1 MNKQESIS
9 INLSRKEAKK
19 TSKSI
24 FQADFPCEKCGSYDC
39 YTNQKGRGCV
49 RCKFLATE
57 KRRLEQPEKVRA
69 ERREYNNRNRP
80 IYNPEKFLFDGVKRA
95 RFLEAGTVTPEEFKS
110 LENKCSFLK
119 GVNLDYGT
127 FTLDHAIPA
136 AGVIINGVK
145 VIGRTVAENL
155 RVITVAENKA
165 KSNKLDIEN
174 KEFKSSMFITDKDN
188 NLTPVSF
195 NTTTEELRDL
205 FFKSYGIN
213 TKSPYKFEKKLDD
226 GTITEKPEK
235 RPSKSYYEVMRA
247 SVILELMMTGVKL
260 NQLGREDYPL
270 PDIWDDEKG
279 KYVRPVIYVTR
290 NLHSNEVI
298 KALFI
303 ALRWV
308 DAAKDALYW
317 KERGLELSEDF
328 NDEDII
334 SRIENHFIDWVNNWS
349 LDMTNSKMIYDFLKM
364 PERQIKKDWVG
375 CYLAN
380 KHLKS
385 WCEIYQNDK
394 ENAYYADKVIGAW
407 NIGKSAGATDEA
419 LRKLWILN
427 DFPSVI
433 NCKSLVNSFI
443 DPDLLF

>member
-1 MNKQESIS
+1 MNREEKIS
-9 INLSRKEAKK
+9 INNSRKAAKLK
-19 TSKSI
+19 GNST
-24 FQADFPCEKCGSYDC
+24 FQADFPCEKCKTYNC

-49 RCKFLATE
+49 QCNKLATE
-57 KRRLEQPEKVRA
+57 KRRLEQTEKVRA

-80 IYNPEKFLFDGVKRA
+80 SHNAEKVLFDGVKRSG
-95 RFLEAGTVTPEEFKS
+95 FLEAGTRTPEEFKL
-110 LENKCSFLK
+110 LENVCSFLK

-127 FTLDHAIPA
+127 FTLDHKFPA
-136 AGVIINGVK
+136 AGKVKDGVK
-145 VIGRTVAENL
+145 YYGRTVAENL
-155 RVITVAENKA
+155 RVITIAENKA
-165 KSNKLDIEN
+165 KSNRLDIEN
-174 KEFKSSMFITDKDN
+174 KEFKSSMFITENDN
-188 NLTPVSF
+188 KLTPVSL
-195 NTTTEELRDL
+195 NTTTEEMRDL
-205 FFKSYGIN
+205 FSKFYGIN
-213 TKSPYKFEKKLDD
+213 TKSPNKFEKKLDD

-235 RPSKSYYEVMRA
+235 RQSKSHYEAMRA
-247 SVILELMMTGVKL
+247 YVIFELMMTGVKL
-260 NQLGREDYPL
+260 KQLGREDYPL
-270 PDIWDDEKG
+270 PDIWDDEKS

-317 KERGLELSEDF
+317 KGRGLELSEDF

-375 CYLAN
+375 CYLAG

-419 LRKLWILN
+419 LCKLWILN
-427 DFPSVI
+427 DFPSVN

-443 DPDLLF
+443 DPDLPF